1 MRQFD
6 GVHVATT
13 TPFDPETLEVD
24 LDGYRDHCGW
34 LLDEG
39 ITGLFPN
46 GSLGE
51 YEALSPGERRRVW
64 QVAVEVAADR
74 GLVVSGL
81 SGPSA
86 RAICELADQAKADG
100 VDGAMVLPPT
110 NHPSTVDELVAHYT
124 AIAEVGLPVIVYNN
138 PFSTRTDLT
147 PDILA
152 RLARIDGVVG
162 VKEFSGDV
170 RRVSEI
176 IELAPEL
183 EAICGSDD
191 LALESALMGATG
203 WIGGFTGTVP
213 AATVEVFDA
222 GRRGAIDDVR
232 DLYRTML
239 PALRWDSGPRFVQA
253 IKLSI
258 DLVGGTG
265 GGPTRPPRLPLHET
279 EADQVE
285 RSVATIQGAIQAR
298 SPERR

>member
-1 MRQFD
+1 MRRFD

-13 TPFDPETLEVD
+13 TPFDPDTLEVD
-24 LDGYRDHCGW
+24 LDRFRAHCTW

-51 YEALSPGERRRVW
+51 YESLHPEERRAVW
-64 QVAVEVAADR
+64 QVAVDVAAGR

-81 SGPSA
+81 SGPSS
-86 RAICELADQAKADG
+86 RAICELAEQARADG

-110 NHPSTVDELVAHYT
+110 NHPSTRDELVAHYA
-124 AIAEVGLPVIVYNN
+124 AITEVGLPVIVYNN

-147 PDILA
+147 PDLLA

-183 EAICGSDD
+183 EVICGADD

-203 WIGGFTGTVP
+203 WIGGFTGTFP
-213 AATVEVFDA
+213 AATVRLFEAGRA
-222 GRRGAIDDVR
+222 GRRDEVL

-253 IKLSI
+253 IKRSI
-258 DLVGGTG
+258 DLVGGSG
-265 GGPTRPPRLPLHET
+265 GGPTRPPRLPLDQEGET
-279 EADQVE
+279 RLRQAV
-285 RSVATIQGAIQAR
+285 TAIQDALR
-298 SPERR
+298 